1 MWKYISELPDIYH
14 VGAYYNAH
22 IIRFAEVLLIY
33 AEATYELE
41 GEISDN
47 DLNNS
52 INRIR
57 KRVGMPDLTNEF
69 VTKYGLDMREEIRR
83 ERTIELCFEANRY
96 DDLRRWK
103 TAEVEMPLPLKGVK
117 FSNYA
122 DENEELSPSLDS
134 DGFVITEDNRKFR
147 PGRDYLAPLPTKQIN
162 MSNGR
167 LKQNPGW

>member
-1 MWKYISELPDIYH
+1 
-14 VGAYYNAH
+14 
-22 IIRFAEVLLIY
+22 
-33 AEATYELE
+33 
-41 GEISDN
+41 
-47 DLNNS
+47 
-52 INRIR
+52 
-57 KRVGMPDLTNEF
+57 
-69 VTKYGLDMREEIRR
+69 MREEIRR

-147 PGRDYLAPLPTKQIN
+147 PVQKGFRRKRIKAAFIN
-162 MSNGR
+162 
-167 LKQNPGW
+167 

>member
-1 MWKYISELPDIYH
+1 M
-14 VGAYYNAH
+14 
-22 IIRFAEVLLIY
+22 IY

-134 DGFVITEDNRKFR
+134 DGFVITEDNRKFLS
-147 PGRDYLAPLPTKQIN
+147 GT
-162 MSNGR
+162 
-167 LKQNPGW
+167 